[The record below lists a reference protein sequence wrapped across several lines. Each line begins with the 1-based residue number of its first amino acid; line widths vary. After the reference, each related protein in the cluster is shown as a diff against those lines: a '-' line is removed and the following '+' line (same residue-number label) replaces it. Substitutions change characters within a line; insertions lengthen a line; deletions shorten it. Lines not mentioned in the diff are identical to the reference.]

1 MQENTKE
8 IMSVHDL
15 FCVFFMNQFHNIS
28 FFSILVQIS
37 LLKKPSP
44 FLLHVPAHGPK
55 DRFSKI
61 MISYRLDGFNHAYVR
76 LGKFWE
82 V

>member
-37 LLKKPSP
+37 LFKKAVAVSTTCSSTRSSEP
-44 FLLHVPAHGPK
+44 FFQNYDFVGWMDSI

-61 MISYRLDGFNHAYVR
+61 MIS
-76 LGKFWE
+76 
-82 V
+82 